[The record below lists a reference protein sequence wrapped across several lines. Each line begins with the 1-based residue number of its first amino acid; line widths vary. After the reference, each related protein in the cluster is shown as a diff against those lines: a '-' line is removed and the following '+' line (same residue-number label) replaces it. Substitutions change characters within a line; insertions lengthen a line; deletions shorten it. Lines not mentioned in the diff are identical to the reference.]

1 MGSDFLRNLSERLTI
16 IRGQMSQAT
25 FAPILGVHKNTVGI
39 YERAESEI
47 GAESV
52 ANLVKLGW
60 NANWILTGD
69 GPERLS
75 DAVSGPSQ
83 SLRPDTLKMA
93 VTLAQEALDGLTL
106 DPGDYAELV
115 SLIYDALHNGLES
128 ARVLAFAKPAA
139 RGLGA
144 KNGREPVGGPGAQ
157 APGKG

>member
-1 MGSDFLRNLSERLTI
+1 MLGKRLQHIRSGS
-16 IRGQMSQAT
+16 SQEE
-25 FAPILGVHKNTVGI
+25 FAKELGVHKNTFARW
-39 YERAESEI
+39 ERDEREPSASDL
-47 GAESV
+47 
-52 ANLVKLGW
+52 LVLVQKGW
-60 NANWILTGD
+60 NPYWLLTGD
-69 GPERLS
+69 GPERLDALP

-144 KNGREPVGGPGAQ
+144 KDGRKSVGGPGAQ